1 MIKVLDQVVDQI
13 RIAKADLREL
23 SGSIVEMNTHDR
35 L

>member
-23 SGSIVEMNTHDR
+23 SGRIVEMNTHDR